1 MSNGSVLA
9 VPIEHK
15 ILLSRDE
22 AARSLGISTKTLD
35 KLVASGEIHARR
47 IGGEVRGRV
56 MFSRSELLRFAEVA
70 ETTESR

>member
-35 KLVASGEIHARR
+35 KLVATGKIHARR
-47 IGGEVRGRV
+47 IGGDVRGRV
-56 MFSRSELLRFAEVA
+56 LFSRQELLRFADA
-70 ETTESR
+70 TGTSKG